1 MSTRTLLSLVLVLML
16 TAVAAAE
23 AQTYDFHQ
31 LPVPGP
37 IVVVQDVNNAG
48 LVAGWQFFPP
58 FAATAW
64 VSDVDSFT
72 TFQLPGTTVTIFNG
86 INDLGELS
94 GHFVDGTGS
103 HGFLLDKKGG
113 TTVVDFPGSAG
124 GSWSFDVNNN
134 GAVTGL
140 YCDPPVAFCDG
151 LAVRGYTRNGRAEF
165 STIDFPG
172 AFVTIPFGNNERGHV
187 VGLYFD
193 AAGGHGFLWTKKGGF
208 TTIDVPG
215 AVFTEALGINARGD
229 IVGDYE
235 DGDGM
240 LHGFVRHKSGDFITI
255 DYPGAA
261 GTYVAGINDRGDLAG
276 AFIDAGTGDEM
287 GFFADKN

>member
-1 MSTRTLLSLVLVLML
+1 MSTHARILLTLALVLTVVP
-16 TAVAAAE
+16 AVQ
-23 AQTYDFHQ
+23 AQDYEFHQ

-58 FAATAW
+58 FEATAW
-64 VSDVDSFT
+64 VSDIDTFS

-86 INDLGELS
+86 INESGVLS

-103 HGFLLDKKGG
+103 HGFLLNKQGD
-113 TTVVDFPGSAG
+113 TTVVDFPGSEG

-134 GAVTGL
+134 GTMTGL
-140 YCDPPVAFCDG
+140 YCENPVTFC
-151 LAVRGYTRNGRAEF
+151 AEEPVRGYTRNSRGVF

-172 AFVTIPFGNNERGHV
+172 AFVTVPFGNNERGHV
-187 VGLYFD
+187 VGFYADDL
-193 AAGGHGFLWTKKGGF
+193 GEHGFLWSKKGGF
-208 TTIDVPG
+208 TTIDFPG

-229 IVGDYE
+229 IVGDYV
-235 DGDGM
+235 DSDGM
-240 LHGFVRHKSGDFITI
+240 LHGFVRLKSGEFITI

-276 AFIDAGTGDEM
+276 AFVDPDTFEEL
-287 GFFADKN
+287 GFFANKN